1 MASNEFVFISDG
13 GDVWNLTDTGW
24 TNAKTGKSVSKL
36 RDLQKVDNGA
46 VYELVAD
53 ISKLPSP
60 EPKSI
65 GAVHDTENAT
75 YIRFTSEDL
84 TDPWICTRTGVR
96 FSWHHIQ

>member
-1 MASNEFVFISDG
+1 MSDFIFVSDDAQVWDMRDDGTWIEASGAEKDASSIHELLSNNSG
-13 GDVWNLTDTGW
+13 G
-24 TNAKTGKSVSKL
+24 
-36 RDLQKVDNGA
+36 

-53 ISKLPSP
+53 LTKLPNP
-60 EPKSI
+60 EPKNI
-65 GAVHDTENAT
+65 GAVHETEHAT